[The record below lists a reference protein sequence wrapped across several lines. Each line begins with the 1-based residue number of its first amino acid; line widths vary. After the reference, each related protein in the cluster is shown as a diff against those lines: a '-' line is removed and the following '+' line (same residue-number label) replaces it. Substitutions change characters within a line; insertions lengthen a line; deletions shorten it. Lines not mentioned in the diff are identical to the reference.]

1 MTFEEK
7 PEFFCERKPHHGSG
21 KAAGA
26 IRSAWDS
33 VLLSRKADRPV
44 ATDYIHAIFD
54 DFMEFH
60 GDRYCKDDGAIVGG
74 IASFHGMPVTVIG
87 QEKGKEYKGQH
98 QAQLRNAVPG
108 RIPESAAVL

>member
-1 MTFEEK
+1 M
-7 PEFFCERKPHHGSG
+7 
-21 KAAGA
+21 

-33 VLLSRKADRPV
+33 VLLSRKSDRPV

-87 QEKGKEYKGQH
+87 QEKGIQKKT
-98 QAQLRNAVPG
+98 L
-108 RIPESAAVL
+108 SAISACRPRTDTGKRSVS